1 MDKGG
6 KFTFVPSLKL
16 PIDFIKGS
24 VGAGDGFCAGMLYSL
39 YKDYTIEDA
48 LLFSAGAAACNLS
61 EFNSTDG
68 MKNVEGIKDIIA
80 LYKRS

>member
-1 MDKGG
+1 MDKDG

-16 PIDFIKGS
+16 PSDFIKGS
-24 VGAGDGFCAGMLYSL
+24 VGAGDAFCAGMLYSL
-39 YKDYTIEDA
+39 YKEYDIEDA

-68 MKNVEGIKDIIA
+68 MKNVAGINEIISQ
-80 LYKRS
+80 YKR